1 FFLAASLGLMI
12 PVVIEFAE
20 TGLVPRMP
28 TWVLS
33 IGMLLL
39 AMLSMMTGLILDS
52 VSRGRAEQKRIFY
65 LSISSGR
72 AERGTPAQ
80 ALPKGEAGKAS
91 RAA

>member
-1 FFLAASLGLMI
+1 
-12 PVVIEFAE
+12 
-20 TGLVPRMP
+20 P

-39 AMLSMMTGLILDS
+39 AMLSMMTGFILDS

-72 AERGTPAQ
+72 AERAASGPT
-80 ALPKGEAGKAS
+80 LPKSEPGKAS